1 MTKHE
6 EAKFKC
12 SFCDKMLKTKQSL
25 QAHERQ
31 HTGEK
36 QYKCPI
42 CGAGFTSFGGRDQH
56 KRGVHGIAPNGG
68 KTGWHRKEDKNK

>member
-12 SFCDKMLKTKQSL
+12 SFCDKMLKTKKSW

-36 QYKCPI
+36 PYTCPI
-42 CGAGFTSFGGRDQH
+42 CGTGFTSISGRDQH
-56 KRGVHGIAPNGG
+56 KRGVHGIAPKGG
-68 KTGWHRKEDKNK
+68 KTGWYRKEDKSK